1 MGSKFLQMV
10 LKSKLSSA
18 EADSAEVFV
27 PAGILAP
34 DYPANPLAGEFLLR
48 DPLSGDPLSGAS
60 LPGDL
65 LPGDLLPGELL
76 PGEPLPGSE
85 VLASGACGTG
95 SASSGFAPSDSVLP
109 NSAPSDFAPSGSA
122 PSGSA
127 PSGPARFASA
137 SLSSLSGVTSAVS
150 GPADLP
156 SFERFALGVYPF
168 LELQPFHRAYYRVL
182 EAFAAGRVRRLIV
195 TMPPQHGK
203 SVGATTLL
211 PAYVLGL
218 DPDQRVAI
226 ASYSGALASKF
237 NRRVQRI
244 IESREYAAFFP
255 ATTIKQGSKP
265 PSYIRTADE
274 VEIIGCRGGLLSVG
288 REGSLTGNRVDCFIL
303 DDLYKDALEA
313 NSPLIRANCWEWYT
327 SVVRT
332 RMHNASRELIVFT
345 RWHEEDLI
353 GTLTAREPVAELRE
367 WAQLDGLP
375 ADTWLHL
382 NFEALKSSP
391 PTGIDPRMPGAA
403 LWEQQQ
409 GRALLEAK
417 RRLDPLQF
425 ESMYQGHPSS
435 REGLLYGLNFAEYD
449 DLPHEIVRRGNYT
462 DTADTGD
469 DYLCSL
475 SYAVDADGAIYITD
489 AVYTREPMEVSE
501 PLVAE
506 MLLRSDTRQAAVES
520 NNGGR
525 GFARAVQSLSPGVRI
540 EWFHQGGNKE
550 ARILSNSATALHLLR
565 WPRGWNFR
573 WPELYAH
580 LTTYRRK
587 FRANRW
593 HDAADVVTGI
603 VEREAAD
610 RSRSRVRGVR
620 FL

>member
-34 DYPANPLAGEFLLR
+34 DYPANSLAGEFLLR
-48 DPLSGDPLSGAS
+48 DSFSGESLSGESLSGES
-60 LPGDL
+60 LPGESLAGDL
-65 LPGDLLPGELL
+65 LPGSD
-76 PGEPLPGSE
+76 
-85 VLASGACGTG
+85 VLTSGACDSRGCG
-95 SASSGFAPSDSVLP
+95 SGSTSSGSTPSDSVLP
-109 NSAPSDFAPSGSA
+109 DSVPSDFAPSDSA
-122 PSGSA
+122 RS
-127 PSGPARFASA
+127 ASA
-137 SLSSLSGVTSAVS
+137 SFSSAVS

-226 ASYSGALASKF
+226 ASKF

-353 GTLTAREPVAELRE
+353 GTLTAREPVAEL
-367 WAQLDGLP
+367 
-375 ADTWLHL
+375 
-382 NFEALKSSP
+382 
-391 PTGIDPRMPGAA
+391 
-403 LWEQQQ
+403 
-409 GRALLEAK
+409 
-417 RRLDPLQF
+417 
-425 ESMYQGHPSS
+425 
-435 REGLLYGLNFAEYD
+435 
-449 DLPHEIVRRGNYT
+449 
-462 DTADTGD
+462 
-469 DYLCSL
+469 
-475 SYAVDADGAIYITD
+475 
-489 AVYTREPMEVSE
+489 
-501 PLVAE
+501 
-506 MLLRSDTRQAAVES
+506 
-520 NNGGR
+520 
-525 GFARAVQSLSPGVRI
+525 
-540 EWFHQGGNKE
+540 KE
-550 ARILSNSATALHLLR
+550 
-565 WPRGWNFR
+565 
-573 WPELYAH
+573 
-580 LTTYRRK
+580 
-587 FRANRW
+587 
-593 HDAADVVTGI
+593 
-603 VEREAAD
+603 
-610 RSRSRVRGVR
+610 
-620 FL
+620 